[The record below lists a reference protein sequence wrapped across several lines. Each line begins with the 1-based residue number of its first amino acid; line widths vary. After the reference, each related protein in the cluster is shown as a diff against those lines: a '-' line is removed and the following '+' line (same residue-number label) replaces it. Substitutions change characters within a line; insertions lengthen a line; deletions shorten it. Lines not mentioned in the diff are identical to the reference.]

1 MISTDPPDRLLR
13 RLNWTVL
20 KPLAHALGGNERSLV
35 RGPGMELD
43 ELREYQPGDDVRHI
57 DWNITARA
65 DTPYVRQSRVE
76 RALDVWL
83 LLDVSASVDWGTAKC
98 LKRDRAIEFAAVTG
112 SVLGRHGN
120 RLGALLFADRPL
132 GFVPPASGRLHLMR
146 LLGGMRE
153 AAQQSSRGET
163 DLAAALNRA
172 GSVIRRKALVIVASD
187 FIAPD
192 GWQPTLRQMAQRHDV
207 VAAHISDPR
216 ERDLPDVGLLTLEDP
231 ETGRQLIVNTGDGKL
246 RQRFAQAAQA
256 QAERVRADVQASG
269 ASYLA
274 LSTDEDLLPAMVRF
288 LNARKVRRGQ
298 RLVIGKP

>member
-1 MISTDPPDRLLR
+1 MTSTEPSDRLLR

-20 KPLAHALGGNERSLV
+20 KPLAYALGGNERSLV
-35 RGPGMELD
+35 RGSGMELD

-65 DTPYVRQSRVE
+65 DTPYVRQSRME

-83 LLDVSASVDWGTAKC
+83 LLDVSASVDWGTAKR
-98 LKRDRAIEFAAVTG
+98 LKRDHAIEFAAVTG
-112 SVLGRHGN
+112 SVLSRHGN

-146 LLGGMRE
+146 LLSDMRV
-153 AAQQSSRGET
+153 AAQQSSRGAT
-163 DLAAALNRA
+163 DLAAALSRA

-187 FIAPD
+187 FITPD
-192 GWQPTLRQMAQRHDV
+192 GWQPMLRRMAQRHDV

-216 ERDLPDVGLLTLEDP
+216 ERDLPNVGLLTLEDP
-231 ETGRQLIVNTGDGKL
+231 ETGRQLIVNTGDHKL

-256 QAERVRADVQASG
+256 QAERVRTDVQSSG

-298 RLVIGKP
+298 RLVIGRP